1 MSSYPAKD
9 KLFCSVD
16 GEDIDKADVGLDDS
30 SEVKTTVNDDDLD
43 KQGVP
48 SQEPPVDRDIRA
60 ADYHQKP
67 LVMACFRIQ
76 MAFDTRRLTKT
87 KTVPKTIPKT
97 QAGTNT
103 KALADL

>member
-1 MSSYPAKD
+1 M
-9 KLFCSVD
+9 
-16 GEDIDKADVGLDDS
+16 
-30 SEVKTTVNDDDLD
+30 KTTLNNDDLD

-76 MAFDTRRLTKT
+76 MAFDTIRLTKT
-87 KTVPKTIPKT
+87 KTVLKT
-97 QAGTNT
+97 QIGTSIHDICQFWYSTALFSPVKVHQEVRKFAT
-103 KALADL
+103 K

>member
-1 MSSYPAKD
+1 M
-9 KLFCSVD
+9 
-16 GEDIDKADVGLDDS
+16 
-30 SEVKTTVNDDDLD
+30 
-43 KQGVP
+43 P

-76 MAFDTRRLTKT
+76 MAFDTIRLTKT

-97 QAGTNT
+97 QAGTN
-103 KALADL
+103 KKILADL

>member
-1 MSSYPAKD
+1 MKT
-9 KLFCSVD
+9 
-16 GEDIDKADVGLDDS
+16 
-30 SEVKTTVNDDDLD
+30 KTTVNDDDLD